1 VAENQALR
9 VANKNLEVA
18 TRQLNTK
25 IRGLEDLSNRIQQ
38 LMQDDTWNNRLGL
51 LEDSGSGG
59 GVGGALEDYPTAAM
73 LAGLELQDNIDLV
86 WTQTAGLE
94 SDLRFVEEVAERRA
108 DQLML
113 TPSLWPVAGP
123 IRSSYGRRQDPFTG
137 AAEVHRGIDIAA
149 LYGTEV
155 RAPANARVILAQRQS
170 TYGNLIV
177 LDHGDRIT
185 TRYGHLASFNV
196 KKDDLVEKGQVIGFV
211 GSTGRSTGP
220 HLHYEVRLED
230 RTLNPRNYLPADPPS
245 LAD

>member
-1 VAENQALR
+1 
-9 VANKNLEVA
+9 
-18 TRQLNTK
+18 
-25 IRGLEDLSNRIQQ
+25 
-38 LMQDDTWNNRLGL
+38 
-51 LEDSGSGG
+51 
-59 GVGGALEDYPTAAM
+59 
-73 LAGLELQDNIDLV
+73 
-86 WTQTAGLE
+86 
-94 SDLRFVEEVAERRA
+94 
-108 DQLML
+108 
-113 TPSLWPVAGP
+113 
-123 IRSSYGRRQDPFTG
+123 
-137 AAEVHRGIDIAA
+137 VHRGIDIAA